1 LLTKEDNQENA
12 LIINKKGGSQ
22 GGINHPKK
30 MTIKRRWGSLIEE
43 GALKRRH

>member
-30 MTIKRRWGSLIEE
+30 MTIKRRCVSLIEE